1 MAISKKRVI
10 GNDCHNMS
18 LMIEDLTEKESDSY
32 EVDEKI
38 QRKLESSGDT
48 KKTMS
53 TRRSM
58 DNSVLRRKLESLHS
72 RYFLNSSCR
81 SLSREQIEQFEME
94 RKEAA

>member
-1 MAISKKRVI
+1 MISKKRVI

-18 LMIEDLTEKESDSY
+18 LTRENLSERESDSY
-32 EVDEKI
+32 EIDEKI
-38 QRKLESSGDT
+38 KRKLESSGDT

-72 RYFLNSSCR
+72 RYFLNGSCR

>member
-1 MAISKKRVI
+1 MISKKRVI

-18 LMIEDLTEKESDSY
+18 LTRENLSERESDFY
-32 EVDEKI
+32 EIDEKI
-38 QRKLESSGDT
+38 KRKLESSGDT

-72 RYFLNSSCR
+72 RYFLNGSCR

>member
-18 LMIEDLTEKESDSY
+18 LTIEDLTERESDFY

-38 QRKLESSGDT
+38 KRKLESSGDT

-58 DNSVLRRKLESLHS
+58 DNLKWKERRPHES
-72 RYFLNSSCR
+72 
-81 SLSREQIEQFEME
+81 
-94 RKEAA
+94 

>member
-1 MAISKKRVI
+1 MISKKRVV

-18 LMIEDLTEKESDSY
+18 LTRENLTERESDFY
-32 EVDEKI
+32 EIDEKI
-38 QRKLESSGDT
+38 KRKLESSGDT

-72 RYFLNSSCR
+72 RYFLNGSCR